1 MLEEENLLTRIK
13 QGDHNAMKSIFMA
26 YYDLVFLTVRRMIN
40 DFSTADDIAQEVFID
55 IWSKRNTINISS
67 SLSSYVKKMAVN
79 KTLNHIRQSKKQLF
93 QEELDV
99 NISMPDH
106 TDGLMDLNSLEEYL
120 HRHIDSLPDQC
131 RLIFVLSRFEEMN
144 NKEIAEHLGLSV
156 KTIENQMT
164 KALRTLKT
172 ALEIYKR

>member
-1 MLEEENLLTRIK
+1 MIEEENLLTRIK
-13 QGDHNAMKSIFMA
+13 QGDHNAMKAIFMA
-26 YYDLVFLTVRRMIN
+26 YYDLVFLTIRRMVN

-55 IWSKRNTINISS
+55 IWSKRNTITISS

-106 TDGLMDLNSLEEYL
+106 ADGLMDLNSLEEYI
-120 HRHIDSLPDQC
+120 HRHIDLLPEQC
-131 RLIFVLSRFEEMN
+131 RLIFVLSRFEEMS